1 MINGNLINVGDR
13 VYDKNNGYG
22 RVIDVE
28 RDQSFTVSFSK
39 TGNKRFSQ
47 GGHFGKE
54 RRIYWHDPMVVD
66 PMKNKALW
74 TAFCTITRV
83 IYDLLNT
90 LSTRFSID
98 ETENKELDKKD

>member
-1 MINGNLINVGDR
+1 MINGKAVSVGDR

-22 RVIDVE
+22 RIVDVE
-28 RDQSFTVSFSK
+28 RDQSFTVQFSK

-54 RRIYWHDPMVVD
+54 RRVYWHDPMIVD

-74 TAFCTITRV
+74 TAFCTITKV
-83 IYDLLNT
+83 IYELLNN
-90 LSTRFSID
+90 LSTRFNFN
-98 ETENKELDKKD
+98 ETEDKDSPAKD